1 MNAIQIRWKAC
12 GALALMYLGMVV
24 VYYLF
29 QYTGI
34 QPIEPL
40 SIKNTTKFSEE
51 SPIKPPMRTSEN
63 PNWSTKDMI
72 ANPDIRPRYKYS
84 HDRQGVKYVIGV
96 PTVARPMRH
105 YVLKTVTG
113 LIQNMSPKQQNDS
126 LIVIFV
132 GETNLTFVEGLVG
145 LLEEDHPAHMK
156 AGLIDVIAPP
166 VEYYP
171 DFLSLKTTLQDDPE
185 RSHWRAKQNLDFMLL
200 MSYARRK
207 GAYYLQLE
215 DDVMANEGFLDYID
229 RFAAMHSRFQLANQP
244 DWIVMSFCDL
254 GFIGKLFSAEVVSS
268 FVSYVQLFYNDQPI
282 DWLLHSF
289 VALQSCRWESI
300 SGQECQEELE
310 LRFIRASQSQF
321 QHMGQVSSLPQK
333 VQKRKDKFF
342 NRNIG
347 KQRMPHLRQPFNL
360 VSSHRKRLLRQHKD
374 LEPGE
379 TFIWMYM
386 PQRPKMLQQ
395 LMQEKYSG
403 HQIRIRNGKDTER
416 TLPELEVEVAR
427 GIPILKKNSSVTKR
441 CGFLLSYSMLDKPGS
456 FSYVLYY
463 IREEYEGLT
472 WFRNFFWD
480 SGRTSGCESWI
491 FLNFKNLYLVIF
503 CFLFFLSKLLRFFF

>member
-1 MNAIQIRWKAC
+1 MTVIQIRWKAC
-12 GALALMYLGMVV
+12 GAIALMYLGMVLV
-24 VYYLF
+24 FLILNHM
-29 QYTGI
+29 GI
-34 QPIEPL
+34 QPIEP
-40 SIKNTTKFSEE
+40 NTSKFSEE
-51 SPIKPPMRTSEN
+51 SPRKPLTRTSQNPYWSSRDMRTN
-63 PNWSTKDMI
+63 PET
-72 ANPDIRPRYKYS
+72 RPRYKYS

-96 PTVARPMRH
+96 PTVARPRRH
-105 YVLKTVTG
+105 YVLKTVKG
-113 LIQNMSPKQQNDS
+113 LIQNMSPKQQNDC

-132 GETNLTFVEGLVG
+132 GETNLTFVEALVG
-145 LLEEDHPAHMK
+145 LLEDSHPVHMK
-156 AGLIDVIAPP
+156 AGLIDVIVPP

-185 RSHWRAKQNLDFMLL
+185 RSHWRAKQNLDYMFL

-215 DDVMANEGFLDYID
+215 DDVVANEGFLDYIQ
-229 RFAAMHSRFQLANQP
+229 RFAVLHSHFQFANQP

-254 GFIGKLFSAEVVSS
+254 GFIGKLFPAEVMRS

-289 VALQSCRWESI
+289 VSLQSCRWESI
-300 SGQECQEELE
+300 SGPECQEELE

-333 VQKRKDKFF
+333 VQKRKDKCF
-342 NRNIG
+342 NRDIG

-386 PQRPKMLQQ
+386 PQKSKMLQE

-403 HQIRIRNGKDTER
+403 HQIRIRNGKGSE
-416 TLPELEVEVAR
+416 TLPELEVEVVE
-427 GIPILKKNSSVTKR
+427 GIPILKKNSSATKR

-456 FSYVLYY
+456 FSYMLYY

-480 SGRTSGCESWI
+480 SGRSSGCESWI
-491 FLNFKNLYLVIF
+491 FRNFKNFYLFIICLIF
-503 CFLFFLSKLLRFFF
+503 FSSKLLRVFS